1 MENMGFFAY
10 MNKWREE
17 FYVPAES
24 EIIAVTQ
31 DRGNAEKAKSLIEKL
46 VQDLEKQPFGYQ
58 EKISAAKLRLPET
71 AVESKLARAEDPID
85 KIILYASG
93 SVTKE
98 LAAKRLNTVDK
109 IEIGLIKIYF

>member
-1 MENMGFFAY
+1 
-10 MNKWREE
+10 
-17 FYVPAES
+17 
-24 EIIAVTQ
+24 
-31 DRGNAEKAKSLIEKL
+31 
-46 VQDLEKQPFGYQ
+46 
-58 EKISAAKLRLPET
+58 LPET